1 MKDFP
6 KSKTI
11 IIIFSVIFVIALGV
25 IIPLSLMQKNIKEE
39 VILNK
44 NNFETYFNL
53 ELSYSQVN
61 SSATIKYKITPK
73 KDYYENSETSQTIN
87 ISIAIKFYKNSS
99 YAVKTE
105 YIYVKLSK
113 SKEFKVND
121 NKTINVPDTA
131 TRYEYF
137 VSSVSGNIFI

>member
-1 MKDFP
+1 MEDFP

-11 IIIFSVIFVIALGV
+11 IIIFSVMFVIALGL

-39 VILNK
+39 IILNK

-61 SSATIKYKITPK
+61 SSATIKYKIIPK
-73 KDYYENSETSQTIN
+73 NDCYENSETSQTIN
-87 ISIAIKFYKNSS
+87 LTIAVKFYKNSS
-99 YAVKTE
+99 NVIKTE
-105 YIYVKLSK
+105 YIYVKLLK
-113 SKEFKVND
+113 SKWLEVSN

-137 VSSVSGNIFI
+137 VSSVSGTIFI